1 MANRYP
7 IIIDTADGNKLKE
20 LPEND
25 SLYLSGNTISGVG
38 NITSTATISGLN
50 VTATGTITAPTL
62 NVTTG
67 NISNIITSSLTINS
81 VNIGPTLA
89 AKANSADLGSVAFTN
104 SYNSLINPPSIPT
117 DVVDLTDVTGVLT
130 LNAAEI
136 EDVLGY
142 TPYDAVTNTA
152 GFLISALDIGDA
164 LGYTPYD
171 AVTNAAG
178 FLTSISALNIGDA
191 LGYTPYDAVTNA
203 AGFITSESDTLD
215 SVTDNGATT
224 TNVITTGGFTT
235 TGTTSTGAL
244 SVSGAEVAFSRIGT
258 VTIDG
263 LSSTTIA
270 IGGTANLSLRDL
282 SGTIDVQASLVPN
295 TDGSSNLGAASFR
308 YSTVYANT
316 LNIYQLST
324 VESSSWTIGGN
335 LEIQPGSVTG
345 VVRVTRGGFGIPSTT
360 TTNRDNLSVAQAGY
374 MIYNS
379 TINRYQGYAATGSVG
394 AAEGWID
401 LWMGPPGAQPSTAYE
416 GKFAL
421 ADGTLWNPAGD
432 GSVRL
437 MCYLRG
443 AWRTIS

>member
-104 SYNSLINPPSIPT
+104 SYDSLINPPSIPT

-152 GFLISALDIGDA
+152 GF
-164 LGYTPYD
+164 
-171 AVTNAAG
+171 
-178 FLTSISALNIGDA
+178 
-191 LGYTPYDAVTNA
+191 
-203 AGFITSESDTLD
+203 ITSESDTID
-215 SVTDNGATT
+215 SVTDRGATT
-224 TNVITTGGFTT
+224 TNAITTGGFTT
-235 TGTTSTGAL
+235 TGTTSTGTL

-270 IGGTANLSLRDL
+270 IGGAANLSLRDL

-421 ADGTLWNPAGD
+421 ADGSLWNPAGD